1 MLWSRVPIDQIR
13 AIARGAPGFHKDL
26 ARRLREGE
34 EPQIHVVR
42 IVFEES
48 EPCWFVLIESQTGS
62 KICGVDKF
70 NVDTMAAL
78 VPIYLT
84 EFVQHVRAELPE
96 VFAIEGFE
104 KGVEM
109 LVPLQRRHKKEM
121 PS

>member
-1 MLWSRVPIDQIR
+1 MLWSQIPIDQIR
-13 AIARGAPGFHKDL
+13 AISRGAPGFHKDL
-26 ARRLREGE
+26 ARRLHEGE

-42 IVFEES
+42 IVFEEC
-48 EPCWFVLIESQTGS
+48 EPCWFVLIESQNSS
-62 KICGVDKF
+62 KLCGVDKS
-70 NVDTMAAL
+70 NLDTMAAL

-96 VFAIEGFE
+96 VFAIEGFQ

-109 LVPLQRRHKKEM
+109 LVPFQRKPKKEM

>member
-1 MLWSRVPIDQIR
+1 MLWSRIPIDQLR
-13 AIARGAPGFHKDL
+13 AISRGAPGFHKDL

-42 IVFEES
+42 IVFEEN
-48 EPCWFVLIESQTGS
+48 EPCWFVLIESQTSS
-62 KICGVDKF
+62 KICGVDKS
-70 NVDTMAAL
+70 NIDTMAAL
-78 VPIYLT
+78 VPILLV

-104 KGVEM
+104 RGVET
-109 LVPLQRRHKKEM
+109 LVPSLKKYKDEK

>member
-26 ARRLREGE
+26 ARRLRAGE
-34 EPQIHVVR
+34 EPQIHVIR

-48 EPCWFVLIESQTGS
+48 EPCWFVLTESQTGS
-62 KICGVDKF
+62 KICAVDKS
-70 NVDTMAAL
+70 NIDTMAAL
-78 VPIYLT
+78 APIYLT
-84 EFVQHVRAELPE
+84 EFVQHVRAELSE

-104 KGVEM
+104 RWIEM
-109 LVPLQRRHKKEM
+109 LVPFGKRYRGEK